1 MYAHILVPVA
11 FDDGPNAVA
20 ALAVTQRLADADCRV
35 TLLHV
40 MDHIP
45 GYAITY
51 IPEGFQAETRK
62 SIVESL
68 GAMGADLPNAT
79 GVVIEGHA
87 AKSILSWAEN
97 NDVDCIV
104 ITSQRPGMQGFLLGS
119 TTAQVVRQARCAVH
133 VAR

>member
-11 FDDGPNAVA
+11 FDDGLNAGA
-20 ALAVTQRLADADCRV
+20 ALDVARRLADADCRV

-40 MDHIP
+40 MDHVP
-45 GYAITY
+45 SYAINY
-51 IPEGFQAETRK
+51 IPEGFQAEARK
-62 SIVESL
+62 AIVDSL
-68 GAMGADLPNAT
+68 CSMGAELPHSS

-87 AKSILSWAEN
+87 GKSILSWAGS

-104 ITSQRPGMQGFLLGS
+104 ITSQRPGVQGFLLGS

-133 VAR
+133 VVR